1 MEQQHRKPPVPPEV
15 HALKSRVA
23 QLEGRNRQYRSSFLL
38 EAEISSLRSANRTLR
53 KRLDSIAG
61 GDEQEMLRLYK
72 AQDQLALE
80 NEYLRTL
87 VRTLRVDNET
97 LRAQRDVLQAPEHQQ
112 QAREEVGVRMPRDQT
127 TVQVEFKAGCGQHA
141 TFQPEEASELIHT
154 AEEDAHSF
162 AQLRHGP
169 ALTELH

>member
-1 MEQQHRKPPVPPEV
+1 MEQQHRKAPVQPEV

-23 QLEGRNRQYRSSFLL
+23 QLEGRNKQYRSSFLL
-38 EAEISSLRSANRTLR
+38 EAEISSLRSANRSLR

-61 GDEQEMLRLYK
+61 GDKQEMLRLYK
-72 AQDQLALE
+72 AQDQLMLE

-97 LRAQRDVLQAPEHQQ
+97 LRAQRDVLQVLEHQQ
-112 QAREEVGVRMPRDQT
+112 QAREEVG
-127 TVQVEFKAGCGQHA
+127 A
-141 TFQPEEASELIHT
+141 ELIHT

-162 AQLRHGP
+162 
-169 ALTELH
+169 T